1 MENTANMDAL
11 ADVLKAIRLSADT
24 YFCTDF
30 SAPWGM
36 EIEESQQGMFH
47 IVVEN
52 SCWLKQVKEEGPPL
66 HLATGDIVAFPTG
79 GAHWISDTPA
89 SPRLPGS
96 SVVEHI
102 LNGVNPFKQRAVE
115 GRIGKTGTEEN
126 QNEDLDSATTLLCG
140 SFSYDSSMDHPFVKD
155 LPCFIHIKAAETPEL
170 AWLRSLVMVLA
181 HESRQPSPGSSVM
194 VDRLTEVLFIQLMR
208 TYMTRSSGNVGYI
221 AALADL
227 HIGSALN
234 LIHSEAK
241 AYWSVERL
249 GEAVSL
255 SRTAFTEKFS
265 RMVGMPPKTY
275 LINWRMQKAKTQL
288 EHSDKA
294 MIDIAESAGYSSE
307 AAFSKA
313 FKQYYQRPPGQV
325 RRHSHQPANS
335 V

>member
-36 EIEESQQGMFH
+36 EVEESQQGMFH

-52 SCWLKQVKEEGPPL
+52 SCWLKHLKAEGPPL

-79 GAHWISDTPA
+79 GAHWISDTPQ
-89 SPRLPGS
+89 SPRQPGS
-96 SVVEHI
+96 DVVKNI
-102 LNGVNPFKQRAVE
+102 LNGSNPFQPE
-115 GRIGKTGTEEN
+115 SEEN
-126 QNEDLDSATTLLCG
+126 STSEKSSATTLLCG

-170 AWLRSLVMVLA
+170 AWLRSLVTVLA
-181 HESRQPSPGSSVM
+181 NESRQPSPGSTVM

-208 TYMTRSSGNVGYI
+208 TYMTSTSNNVGYI

-227 HIGSALN
+227 QIGAALN

-241 AYWSVERL
+241 AYLSVERL
-249 GEAVSL
+249 GAAVSL

-313 FKQYYQRPPGQV
+313 FKHYYNQPPGQA
-325 RRHSHQPANS
+325 RRRSNRT
-335 V
+335 